1 MKLKFTVDI
10 DPRRLAKSFIITLIL
25 CVFVLA
31 VAMVAMSAIEA
42 AKVITGYTDGTIYSA
57 LGITLMLLVFKF
69 VYDTEGK
76 Q

>member
-42 AKVITGYTDGTIYSA
+42 AKVITGYTDDTIYSA

-76 Q
+76 R

>member
-10 DPRRLAKSFIITLIL
+10 DPRRLAKSFVITLIL

-31 VAMVAMSAIEA
+31 VAMVALSAIEA
-42 AKVITGYTDGTIYSA
+42 AKVITGFTDGVIYSA
-57 LGITLMLLVFKF
+57 MGIILMLLVFKF

-76 Q
+76 R